1 MYCNVY
7 TTQSVSKINGEYM
20 RKGKGLKIFCL
31 VMWGGCMIKNIT
43 GVFLLKLTQLYAFNK
58 FFASQSAKLLE
69 M

>member
-1 MYCNVY
+1 M
-7 TTQSVSKINGEYM
+7 Q
-20 RKGKGLKIFCL
+20 KGKGLKIFCL
-31 VMWGGCMIKNIT
+31 AVWGECIIKNIT